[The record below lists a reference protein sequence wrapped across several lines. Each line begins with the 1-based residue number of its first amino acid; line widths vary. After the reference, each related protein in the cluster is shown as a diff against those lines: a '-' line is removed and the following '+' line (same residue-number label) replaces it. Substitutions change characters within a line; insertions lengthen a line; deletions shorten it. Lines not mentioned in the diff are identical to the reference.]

1 LSGCT
6 RSFMV
11 ERFRTSLGD
20 WMAVVHYQVYYADGR
35 PQPRIWSWQRVPFY
49 VLEAR
54 SDDVPLGR
62 AR

>member
-1 LSGCT
+1 
-6 RSFMV
+6 MV